1 VAEAVDILVAGSGP
15 VGAALALA
23 LESGGHS
30 VALIEARAS
39 GTDVSRPADPGD
51 RRPIALSH
59 ASRLILE
66 RLGAWHGMAV
76 TPIESIHV
84 SQQGGF
90 GRTLIRAADYD
101 LPALGYVAGYG
112 ELRRS
117 LADAPCR
124 ARRLYGAKL
133 TSVETGSEGR
143 PLVTVQSPDASV
155 QFAARLTVFADGAP
169 AGEDAAPKGRTKD
182 YRQSAL
188 VARVKSAQA
197 HRGRAWERFTP
208 QGPLALLP
216 QSNDYALVWTTGQEH
231 AAQLC
236 ALEPADFLDALRGAF
251 GDRMG
256 VFTAVADRADFPL
269 FLRTRG
275 KEAHERCVAIGN
287 AAQTLHPVAGQG
299 FNLGLRDAWE
309 LARLARDCADP
320 GAREFLA
327 RYRRERSLDRNTGI
341 RMTDT
346 LVSLF
351 SNSDPLLTIARGA
364 GLLALD
370 VLPAARGF
378 LARRM
383 MFGARALP

>member
-1 VAEAVDILVAGSGP
+1 VAEAVDILIAGGGP
-15 VGAALALA
+15 AGAALALA

-30 VALIEARAS
+30 VALIEARAAGAADS
-39 GTDVSRPADPGD
+39 PSADPGD

-66 RLGAWHGMAV
+66 RLGAWRALAV
-76 TPIESIHV
+76 TPIETIHV

-90 GRTLIRAADYD
+90 GRTLMRAADYD

-112 ELRRS
+112 ALRRS
-117 LADAPCR
+117 LAAAPCR

-133 TSVETGSEGR
+133 TSIETGSGGSS
-143 PLVTVQSPDASV
+143 LVTVRSADADV
-155 QFAARLTVFADGAP
+155 QFAARLTVLADGAP
-169 AGEDAAPKGRTKD
+169 AGEDAASKGRTKD
-182 YRQSAL
+182 YHQSAL
-188 VARVKSAQA
+188 VARVSSTQA
-197 HRGRAWERFTP
+197 HQGRAWERFTP

-216 QSNDYALVWTTGQEH
+216 QSSDHALVWTTGTEH

-236 ALEPADFLDALRGAF
+236 ALEAADFLEALHRAF
-251 GDRMG
+251 GDRLG
-256 VFTAVADRADFPL
+256 TFTAVADRADFPL

-275 KEAHERCVAIGN
+275 KETHGRCVAIGN

-320 GAREFLA
+320 GARDFLA
-327 RYRRERSLDRNTGI
+327 RYRRARSLDRTTGI
-341 RMTDT
+341 RLTDT

-351 SNSDPLLTIARGA
+351 SNSDPFLRIARGA

-370 VLPAARGF
+370 LLPAARGF